1 MSRKFKNKF
10 EAGQNTMHFFAA
22 NAFHW
27 QAANDPRQL
36 SDFFDSFKMNNQTI
50 PWSLYLVP
58 RPLESE
64 YEIYNYEPQVEGLVR
79 VGTYQPETAG

>member
-1 MSRKFKNKF
+1 MSKKFKNKF

-36 SDFFDSFKMNNQTI
+36 SDFFATFKMPLVTI
-50 PWSLYLVP
+50 
-58 RPLESE
+58 
-64 YEIYNYEPQVEGLVR
+64 
-79 VGTYQPETAG
+79 TF